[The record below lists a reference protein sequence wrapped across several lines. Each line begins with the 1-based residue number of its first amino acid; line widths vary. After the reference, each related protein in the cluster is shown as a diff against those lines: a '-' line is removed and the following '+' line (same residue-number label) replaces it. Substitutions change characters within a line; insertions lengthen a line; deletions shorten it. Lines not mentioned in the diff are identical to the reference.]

1 MKTFATV
8 TVLTAVMM
16 MATGCSSKKE
26 QKEQPVPELSSVLE
40 NNITKKSIDQYIS
53 EWSEP
58 SKEAADFMINKYG
71 LPHSVT
77 ENTLVWNNVGAFKR
91 SVVYKEAIPHHF
103 PKEHTDVLE
112 QTINYQ
118 APQADKVSKVWQFD
132 GSVVLDRTEGEM
144 SARCDREEA
153 NVLALNLAHE
163 IITGKRD
170 VQDARLEY
178 GRQIL
183 ALTDGD
189 PSYYTKTLVF
199 SPAEEKAGDPD
210 HSILDKLRRTQ
221 RGTGTAEEPKMEA
234 QESKEMQEAQRF
246 E

>member
-8 TVLTAVMM
+8 TMLTAAMM

-26 QKEQPVPELSSVLE
+26 QKEQPVPELSSVLK
-40 NNITKKSIDQYIS
+40 NNITKESVNQYIS
-53 EWSEP
+53 NWSEP
-58 SKEAADFMINKYG
+58 SKNAAEFMMNKYG
-71 LPHSVT
+71 LPHGIT
-77 ENTLVWNNVGAFKR
+77 ENTLVWNDVGAFKR

-103 PKEHTDVLE
+103 PKEHKDVLE
-112 QTINYQ
+112 QTINYH
-118 APQADKVSKVWQFD
+118 APTADKVSKVWQFD

-144 SARCDREEA
+144 SARCDREAA

-163 IITGKRD
+163 IINGKRD

-183 ALTDGD
+183 ALTEGD
-189 PSYYTKTLVF
+189 PTYYTKTLVF
-199 SPAEEKAGDPD
+199 SPAQEKAGDPD

-221 RGTGTAEEPKMEA
+221 RGTGAAEEPKMEA
-234 QESKEMQEAQRF
+234 QESKESQEAQEF